1 MQWLARLSGLFLV
14 CSLLAGQGFAA
25 PQPVPS
31 SSGPAA
37 TQAVIDLEDAGNYV
51 FRSFTDRDGL
61 PQNTVTSLAFD
72 TKGYLWVGTQDGAA
86 FYNDRTW
93 TIVNLPTRNQTN
105 YIYTILCAKDGA
117 LWFGTNGGGLLCL
130 KDGQWKQ
137 FEAQEGKLPGNEIR
151 CLLESTTP
159 DGKQIL
165 WIGTSNRGLAKLE
178 GDIWTVYTTE
188 NSGLPHNGI
197 ISLYET
203 SDPDGKRSVWVGTP
217 GGLGCLRNN
226 QWTNFTT
233 KNSGLPKDGIFCVT
247 QTITTD
253 GKRTLWAGTAGGGLA
268 RLDQNQWTVYDTSN
282 SGLPG
287 NIVRT
292 LLPIQEPDGSTT
304 LWVGTYGGGIARFA
318 RGQWKVLN
326 HKTSGLLN
334 DGIWTIGRSPGPLG
348 ATTLWIGMLS
358 GLSRL
363 KLDQWKVY
371 QPTAEQTQHVPVMSL
386 LESVSGTQRAL
397 WIGSAGGGLSK
408 LENGQWVTYDTQNSG
423 LPNNRVLDL
432 LETRGTDNST
442 TLWIATNGGGL
453 ATLKNG
459 QWTVYDTKN
468 SGIPHDLVWS
478 LQPTRT
484 VEGKPAVWVATYGG
498 GIALFDETGKWTVL
512 DTKNSKIPNNLV
524 MCLLLSRAAD
534 GSETLWVGTDGAGL
548 GCFRNGQWTT
558 FNTSNSRLPNNVVMS
573 LEETEGPNGSRHLW
587 VGTAGGG
594 AVRFDPVRPAEPWL
608 HLTDTSN
615 PPLPNTTVNQ
625 ICLDAQKRVYLF
637 TNKGI
642 SRLTP
647 RSPTT
652 ENASAFDLF
661 TYTTEDGLPSM
672 ECNLGASLV
681 DSRGNI
687 WAGTVEGTV
696 MLSPAKSQEDRVPK
710 PLHLERILINGQEL
724 NQTQIRQFESPTLG
738 YDENNLVFE
747 YSLLSYIHEDAT
759 TYQVQLVG
767 FDDAPSAW
775 RKDFK
780 KEYTRLPAGS
790 YEFQVWGRDYA
801 GNITEG
807 PRLRFRIKP
816 APWLTWWAFLIY
828 VGIGASVV
836 YGMYEWRMQQ
846 LFRRQQERLVHL
858 RQLQDQRVST
868 LRQLLES
875 IRVINSEL
883 DLSTVLKKIAEEGA
897 QLVDGE
903 PGGIG
908 LIEKETVVFRPI
920 WINKEW
926 QEEPLIVQFGEG
938 IAGKAAQKGQ
948 TVIVNDTSTF
958 PEMDVRERLA
968 RDGIFGLMNVPIYS
982 RTGTIV
988 GILDVRRPKDRA
1000 PFSESDRRLVES
1012 FAHQAAIVIEKAAL
1026 YSELEEKNLMIVE
1039 SMREL
1044 QRLYKQEQEVSRSL
1058 QELDQMKNN
1067 FLIVT
1072 SHELRTPLTVIS
1084 GYTEILLDEYLGQ
1097 VNDKQ
1102 RQSLKTCREMTSRM
1116 ADSLNN
1122 ILEMLRISEGYITL
1136 NQSEHDLAQMIRNI
1150 ISELQGFAH
1159 LRNQRLLAE
1168 VPATLVLTIDAEK
1181 IELLLLNLIQNAIKF
1196 THDQGEIS
1204 VKLRREADEVHIMV
1218 EDSGIGIDPTEI
1230 SRIFDKFY
1238 TSKDPSTHMSGR
1250 YEFSA
1255 RGTGLGLSIAKSYAE
1270 AHGGR
1275 IWAESTGKGRGSRFH
1290 VTLPL
1295 QPQSNLSPLD
1305 PGSIPASFD
1314 EQLKN

>member
-1 MQWLARLSGLFLV
+1 MRWLARLVGLFLV
-14 CSLLAGQGFAA
+14 CSLLAGQGFAVS
-25 PQPVPS
+25 QPPTSSPPVVTQPS
-31 SSGPAA
+31 P
-37 TQAVIDLEDAGNYV
+37 DLEDAGTFV

-72 TKGYLWVGTQDGAA
+72 ARGYLWVGTQDGAA

-93 TIVNLPTRNQTN
+93 TVVNLPTRNLSN
-105 YIYTILCAKDGA
+105 YIYTILCAQDGA
-117 LWFGTNGGGLLCL
+117 LWFGTNGGGLLRL
-130 KDGQWKQ
+130 KDDQWQ
-137 FEAQEGKLPGNEIR
+137 QYQAQEGKLPGNEIR
-151 CLLESTTP
+151 CLLESIAP
-159 DGKQIL
+159 DGKQSI
-165 WIGTSNRGLAKLE
+165 WVGTSNQGLAKLE
-178 GDIWTVYTTE
+178 NNTWTCYTTK
-188 NSGLPHNGI
+188 NSGLPHDRI
-197 ISLYET
+197 TSLFQT
-203 SDPDGKRSVWVGTP
+203 TDPDGKQSLWVGTV
-217 GGLGCLRNN
+217 GGLGCLKEN
-226 QWTNFTT
+226 QWTTFTT
-233 KNSGLPKDGIFCVT
+233 KNSGLPKDGIFCIT
-247 QTITTD
+247 QTLTPD

-268 RLDQNQWTVYDTSN
+268 RLDQEQWTVYDTSN
-282 SGLPG
+282 SGLPN

-304 LWVGTYGGGIARFA
+304 LWIGTYGGGIVRFA
-318 RGQWKVLN
+318 RGQWQVFN

-358 GLSRL
+358 GLARL
-363 KLDQWKVY
+363 KVDQWKVY
-371 QPTAEQTQHVPVMSL
+371 QPSAEQTQHVPVMSL
-386 LESVSGTQRAL
+386 LESITENRRSL
-397 WIGSAGGGLSK
+397 WVGSAGGGLSK

-432 LETRGTDNST
+432 LETKGTDGSAS
-442 TLWIATNGGGL
+442 LWIATNGGGL

-459 QWTVYDTKN
+459 QWTVYNTKN

-484 VEGKPAVWVATYGG
+484 GDGKQALWVATYGG
-498 GIALFDETGKWTVL
+498 GIALFDETGKWTVW
-512 DTKNSKIPNNLV
+512 DTTNSKIPNNLV
-524 MCLLLSRAAD
+524 MCLYLSREAD
-534 GSETLWVGTDGAGL
+534 GSETLWAGTDGGGL

-558 FNTSNSRLPNNVVMS
+558 FHSTNSMLPNNVVMS
-573 LEETEGPNGSRHLW
+573 VEETEGPGGSRQMW

-594 AVRFDPVRPAEPWL
+594 AVRFDPAHPTAPWL

-652 ENASAFDLF
+652 DNPAAFELF

-696 MLSPAKSQEDRVPK
+696 MLSPAKSQADRVRK
-710 PLHLERILINGQEL
+710 PLHLERILINGQEWRRSEISRV
-724 NQTQIRQFESPTLG
+724 QSPTLS

-747 YSLLSYIHEDAT
+747 YSLLSYVHEDAT
-759 TYQVQLVG
+759 TYQVQLLG
-767 FDDAPSAW
+767 FDDAPSPW
-775 RKDFK
+775 KKDFK

-790 YEFQVWGRDYA
+790 YEFRVWGRDYA

-807 PRLRFRIKP
+807 PQLRFRIQP
-816 APWLTWWAFLIY
+816 APWLTWWAFLVYI
-828 VGIGASVV
+828 GIGASAM
-836 YGMYEWRMQQ
+836 YGMYEWRVQQ
-846 LFRRQQERLVHL
+846 LFRRQQERLAHL

-883 DLSTVLKKIAEEGA
+883 DFSTVLKKIAEEGA
-897 QLVDGE
+897 QLVEGE

-908 LIEKETVVFRPI
+908 LIEKETVVFRPV
-920 WINKEW
+920 WINHQW
-926 QEEPLIVQFGEG
+926 HEEPLIVQFGEG

-948 TVIVNDTSTF
+948 TVIVNDASTF
-958 PEMDVRERLA
+958 PEADVRERLA
-968 RDGIFGLMNVPIYS
+968 RDGIFGLMNVPIFS
-982 RTGTIV
+982 RTGKIV

-1000 PFSESDRRLVES
+1000 AFTESDRRIAES

-1044 QRLYKQEQEVSRSL
+1044 QRLYQQEQEVSRSL

-1084 GYTEILLDEYLGQ
+1084 GYTEILLDEFFGQ
-1097 VNDKQ
+1097 LTDKQ

-1116 ADSLNN
+1116 TDSLNN
-1122 ILEMLRISEGYITL
+1122 ILEMLRISEGYIIL
-1136 NQSEHDLAQMIRNI
+1136 NPGEHDLAQIIRNI
-1150 ISELQGFAH
+1150 IRELQGFAH

-1168 VPATLVLTIDAEK
+1168 VPPTMVLTIDAEK

-1196 THDQGEIS
+1196 THDHGEIN
-1204 VKLRREADEVHIMV
+1204 VRLRQEAGEIHIVV
-1218 EDSGIGIDPTEI
+1218 EDSGIGIDPGEVD
-1230 SRIFDKFY
+1230 RIFDKFY
-1238 TSKDPSTHMSGR
+1238 TSNDPSTHMSGR

-1295 QPQSNLSPLD
+1295 QPKSTHASSDQLST
-1305 PGSIPASFD
+1305 SANFD
-1314 EQLKN
+1314 EQFKN